1 MVGLRG
7 RSLAAPKTN
16 GDSAIASDVKK
27 AVVITGASRG
37 IGETCALRLE
47 RHGLRIFAG
56 VRREEDGKRLKE
68 QASERLSPLM
78 IDVTDEKSITAA
90 VDTVA
95 SAVGEAGLAGL
106 VNNAG
111 IGVGGPLEFLPIE
124 ELRRQLEV
132 NTIGQIAVTQAF
144 LPLIRQG
151 HGRIVN
157 MGSIAGR
164 MAWPFIGPYNASKF
178 AMEALTD
185 SLRQELRPWGI
196 HVSIVEPGSIAKPL
210 QANAWAD
217 VAERGA
223 DLPEKANLL
232 YGEMLRAMLKAI
244 RKFEEAGIP
253 REEVAKVVEHALT
266 ARKPRTRYVVGRD
279 AQIQRVLARFVPDHI
294 RDRLVRRWLGLPG
307 KPSA

>member
-1 MVGLRG
+1 MKR
-7 RSLAAPKTN
+7 
-16 GDSAIASDVKK
+16 

-37 IGETCALRLE
+37 IGETCALRLD
-47 RHGLRIFAG
+47 RRGLRVFAG
-56 VRREEDGKRLKE
+56 VRRKEDGKRLKE

-78 IDVTDEKSITAA
+78 IDVTDETSINAA
-90 VDTVA
+90 VNTVA

-132 NTIGQIAVTQAF
+132 NVIGQIAVTKAF

-210 QANAWAD
+210 QENAWAD
-217 VAERGA
+217 VAKQGA

-232 YGEMLRAMLKAI
+232 YGEVLSAMLKAI

-253 REEVAKVVEHALT
+253 RDEVAKVVEHALT
-266 ARKPRTRYVVGRD
+266 AEKPKTRYIVGRD
-279 AQIQRVLARFVPDHI
+279 AQIQRVLARFVPDRI

>member
-1 MVGLRG
+1 MR
-7 RSLAAPKTN
+7 K
-16 GDSAIASDVKK
+16 
-27 AVVITGASRG
+27 
-37 IGETCALRLE
+37 
-47 RHGLRIFAG
+47 
-56 VRREEDGKRLKE
+56 EEDGKRLRK
-68 QASERLSPLM
+68 QASEWLSPLM
-78 IDVTDEKSITAA
+78 IDVTDETSIKAA

-95 SAVGEAGLAGL
+95 SSVGEAGLAGL

-210 QANAWAD
+210 QENAWAA
-217 VAERGA
+217 VAEQGA

-232 YGEMLRAMLKAI
+232 YGEMLGAMLKAI
-244 RKFEEAGIP
+244 RKFEKAGIP
-253 REEVAKVVEHALT
+253 RDEVAKVVEHALT
-266 ARKPRTRYVVGRD
+266 AEKPKTRYIVGRD
-279 AQIQRVLARFVPDHI
+279 AQIQRVLARVVPDRI
-294 RDRLVRRWLGLPG
+294 RDRLVRRWLGLPSR
-307 KPSA
+307 PSE

>member
-1 MVGLRG
+1 M
-7 RSLAAPKTN
+7 
-16 GDSAIASDVKK
+16 KK

-37 IGETCALRLE
+37 IGETCALRLD
-47 RHGLRIFAG
+47 RHGFRVFAG
-56 VRREEDGKRLKE
+56 VRREEDGKRLME
-68 QASERLSPLM
+68 QASDRLSPLM
-78 IDVTDEKSITAA
+78 IDVTDETSIKAA
-90 VDTVA
+90 ADTVT

-164 MAWPFIGPYNASKF
+164 MSWPFLGPYNASKF

-210 QANAWAD
+210 QENAWAD
-217 VAERGA
+217 VAKRGA

-232 YGEMLRAMLKAI
+232 YGEVLGAMLKAI
-244 RKFEEAGIP
+244 RKFEKAGIP
-253 REEVAKVVEHALT
+253 RDEVAKVVEHALT
-266 ARKPRTRYVVGRD
+266 AEKPNTRYIVGRD
-279 AQIQRVLARFVPDHI
+279 AQIQRVLARFVPARI
-294 RDRLVRRWLGLPG
+294 RDKLVRRWLGLPG
-307 KPSA
+307 RPSA

>member
-1 MVGLRG
+1 M
-7 RSLAAPKTN
+7 
-16 GDSAIASDVKK
+16 KK

-37 IGETCALRLE
+37 IGETCALRLD
-47 RHGLRIFAG
+47 RHSFRVFAG

-78 IDVTDEKSITAA
+78 IDVTDEASIKAA

-106 VNNAG
+106 VDNAG

-164 MAWPFIGPYNASKF
+164 MAWPFLGPYNASKF

-210 QANAWAD
+210 QENAWAD
-217 VAERGA
+217 VAEQGA

-232 YGEMLRAMLKAI
+232 YGEVLGAMLKAI

-266 ARKPRTRYVVGRD
+266 AEKPKTRYIVGRD
-279 AQIQRVLARFVPDHI
+279 AQIQRVLARFVPDRI
-294 RDRLVRRWLGLPG
+294 RDRLVRRWLGLPS
-307 KPSA
+307 KPTA